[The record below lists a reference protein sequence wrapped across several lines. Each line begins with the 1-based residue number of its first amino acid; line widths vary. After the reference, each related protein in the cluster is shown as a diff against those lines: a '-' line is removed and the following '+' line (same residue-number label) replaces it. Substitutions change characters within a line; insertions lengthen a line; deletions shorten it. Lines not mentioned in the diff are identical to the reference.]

1 MQHGKV
7 RRSFIGVAGET
18 IPLPRRLVRYHALD
32 TEAGARVTS
41 VEPDS
46 PASKAGLMS
55 GDIIVG
61 FGGEPVTGVDKLHR
75 LMTADR
81 IGEAVPLEVL
91 RLTQKLTLSIAPA
104 ARPSAR

>member
-1 MQHGKV
+1 
-7 RRSFIGVAGET
+7 
-18 IPLPRRLVRYHALD
+18 
-32 TEAGARVTS
+32 
-41 VEPDS
+41 
-46 PASKAGLMS
+46 MS